1 MKRSL
6 MLLGILI
13 GYLVTNNLAADAQ
26 EQSQKKEKPHKV
38 HETEVEVHDQDV
50 EHVAE
55 AKQEPTDSRL
65 EARREHARLERDLR
79 IVRQKQEAE
88 QENEIQIRLELEQED
103 GDEEDELEFEFEFD
117 ELEEKLEAWAE
128 QHSESWER
136 WAEKLEKRMDRW
148 ASEMEDEWEN
158 WADDYAE
165 RWEEWAEKL
174 ESGVDEDAVQ
184 EMLQKNLKMLSKM
197 PLDSLTEGLSELSK
211 EDIPLESL
219 GELNELIAGSL
230 EKSMVELERSLKDP
244 RFNEKLKGANRESQR
259 MMKLS
264 LQQLEKALAAQRDH
278 LDEAEQAQIVE
289 LKKVLQK
296 QQAKEEHA
304 RAQKM
309 AAEWMK
315 QHQDQAHYKWKI
327 KQAESEAAMKDLH
340 NALQSKAGE
349 ARELKV
355 QLELLRDHGK
365 ATDDVEDALE
375 STVSELKAI
384 ESKLASVKLMLQQ
397 EGDSKDLQKAAL
409 HKMIEAREQAQRS
422 AAEAAER
429 AMEER
434 ARAAN
439 QRNIELKLARELE
452 LNKSR
457 EMKVRKQQDE
467 EKSDAVETL
476 YRKLLD
482 KSERLEAKESELQQ
496 MRREIEE
503 LRSAVEKLKKAK
515 GGGNRK

>member
-13 GYLVTNNLAADAQ
+13 GYLVTNNLVADAQ
-26 EQSQKKEKPHKV
+26 ENSQTKEKPHKA
-38 HETEVEVHDQDV
+38 HEAEVHDHDV

-79 IVRQKQEAE
+79 IVRQKQQAAS
-88 QENEIQIRLELEQED
+88 QENEIQVRLELEQED
-103 GDEEDELEFEFEFD
+103 ADEEDELEFEFD
-117 ELEEKLEAWAE
+117 DLEEKLEAWAE

-136 WAEKLEKRMDRW
+136 WAEKLENRMDRW

-165 RWEEWAEKL
+165 RWEEWAEEL
-174 ESGVDEDAVQ
+174 ESGLDEEDVQ

-230 EKSMVELERSLKDP
+230 EKTMVELERSLKDP
-244 RFNEKLKGANRESQR
+244 RFNEKLKGANQESQR

-264 LQQLEKALAAQRDH
+264 LQRLEEALAAQRDH
-278 LDEAEQAQIVE
+278 LDEAEQRQIVE

-309 AAEWMK
+309 AAELMK

-327 KQAESEAAMKDLH
+327 KQAESEAVMKDLH

-355 QLELLRDHGK
+355 QLELLRDHGE
-365 ATDDVEDALE
+365 ATDDVETALE

-397 EGDSKDLQKAAL
+397 EGDSKDLQKAAIHEKL
-409 HKMIEAREQAQRS
+409 LKARYQAQQK

-434 ARAAN
+434 DRAAN
-439 QRNIELKLARELE
+439 QRNIEMKLARELE
-452 LNKSR
+452 LNKAR
-457 EMKVRKQQDE
+457 EMELRKRQNE
-467 EKSDAVETL
+467 EKSNAVEAL

-482 KSERLEAKESELQQ
+482 KSERLEAKETELQQ
-496 MRREIEE
+496 MRREIQE
-503 LRSAVEKLKKAK
+503 LRNAVEKLKAK